1 MARAMNQVPNKEQK
15 LPRLNTSAFKELCR
29 VSFLDDAWRQVNK
42 SNKKSSGVDG
52 VTIGQFANNREPN
65 LRLLAEEIRS
75 GSFEFHKL
83 SGIAIPKDES
93 KRDGA
98 KRPLRIPAVRDRVVL
113 KALQLFL
120 RPRLEPLNAPFSY
133 AYRKEG
139 GAQRAIAHARALAKN
154 FKFVVEADI
163 QSYFD
168 RVDKKSLATVLFR
181 LQHLTS
187 LQPLIEEG
195 LSLETEISPTV
206 ADGDRD
212 LFLENDERGIPQ
224 GSALSPILA
233 NLYLAHFDLEME
245 RLGWNTLRYADDI
258 IMFTSSRAQAE
269 TAFAAA
275 KNTLTSLGL
284 DMHPLSEGPKAK
296 SKIRDI
302 KSEGVEFVGFK
313 IESDRVLPSSK
324 TIQKFR
330 DSIATATEM
339 KDGRFVN
346 HARQTKKSESLIA
359 RATSVISK
367 VNSKAASLA
376 PCDECQEIVQLGE
389 VVKGFY
395 LRMFEEI
402 GITVGPDDAAKRRLL
417 DVPDLLGVWKEQ
429 REKYSAKTKEPPA
442 ARAEIAAWRG
452 KVEKRIAR
460 AFDGVV
466 AVPQQHSAL
475 LPEPEPLVV

>member
-1 MARAMNQVPNKEQK
+1 MNQVPNKEQK
-15 LPRLNTSAFKELCR
+15 LPKLNTSAFKELCR

-52 VTIGQFANNREPN
+52 VTIGQFANNLEPN
-65 LRLLAEEIRS
+65 LRLLADEIRS
-75 GSFEFHKL
+75 ESFHFQKL

-133 AYRKEG
+133 AYRREG

-154 FKFVVEADI
+154 FKFVMEADI

-168 RVDKKSLATVLFR
+168 RVDKKNLASVLFS

-187 LQPLIEEG
+187 LQPLIEAG
-195 LSLETEISPTV
+195 LSLETEVSPSV
-206 ADGDRD
+206 ADSDRD

-245 RLGWNTLRYADDI
+245 NSGWATLRYADDI
-258 IMFTSSRAQAE
+258 IIFTSSRAQAE
-269 TAFAAA
+269 TAFSDA

-284 DMHPLSEGPKAK
+284 DMHPLSTGPKAK
-296 SKIRDI
+296 SKIRDV
-302 KSEGVEFVGFK
+302 KGEGVEFVGFK

-330 DSIATATEM
+330 DAIATATEM

-346 HARQTKKSESLIA
+346 HARQTKRSESLIA
-359 RATSVISK
+359 RATSVINK
-367 VNSKAASLA
+367 VNGKAASLA
-376 PCDECQEIVQLGE
+376 ACDECQEISQLGE

-402 GITVGPDDAAKRRLL
+402 GVTVGPCDEAKRRLL
-417 DVPDLLGVWKEQ
+417 DVPDLLSVWKDR
-429 REKYSAKTKEPPA
+429 REKYLAEAKPSPA
-442 ARAEIAAWRG
+442 SRVEIQAWRD
-452 KVEKRIAR
+452 KVEKMIVR
-460 AFDGVV
+460 AFAGVV
-466 AVPQQHSAL
+466 KPISKIGAPQSD
-475 LPEPEPLVV
+475 LVA